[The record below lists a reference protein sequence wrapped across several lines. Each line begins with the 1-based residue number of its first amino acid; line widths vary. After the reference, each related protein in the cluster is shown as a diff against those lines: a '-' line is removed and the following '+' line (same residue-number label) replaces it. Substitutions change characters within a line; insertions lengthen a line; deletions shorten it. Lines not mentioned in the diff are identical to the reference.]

1 MPASGHANS
10 GPEPPRGRPGA
21 TNCSSVGHTA
31 SSIEPMIDGP
41 SLLDLVRAA
50 TATVPTDP
58 SARPD
63 SVRIEEAGR
72 LLTLARGGR
81 ADVTVSAPRLR
92 LSCRCA
98 WCTRA
103 RIDGAFPIAAD
114 EVRIRD
120 AEPVGGYAI
129 RLFFTDGHDRG
140 IFPWVFID
148 ALAPDG
154 AAETRPALPRT
165 P

>member
-1 MPASGHANS
+1 
-10 GPEPPRGRPGA
+10 
-21 TNCSSVGHTA
+21 
-31 SSIEPMIDGP
+31 MIDGP
-41 SLLDLVRAA
+41 SLLDLVRGA
-50 TATVPTDP
+50 TAPAPFDP

-63 SVRIEEAGR
+63 AVRIEEAGAR
-72 LLTLARGGR
+72 LALVRSGR
-81 ADVTVSAPRLR
+81 ADVTVPAARLR
-92 LSCRCA
+92 LACRCA

-120 AEPVGGYAI
+120 AEPVGAYAV

-148 ALAPDG
+148 GLAPDG